1 MSDISKISIEGIT
14 LNIKDASARNS
25 IEKIDKKVTEIGN
38 STLINVVTDI
48 PTQTKDDNIYNVI
61 NSDESLSYDMPVSYH
76 DNLLKANNKFVE
88 ELNQNKLTVG
98 VFNIDNENVPYRLG
112 LKGVKKL
119 TKLQNIFNKLG
130 CGILG
135 LNEVLQSD
143 WYSVNEFLTTE
154 FLPYYYYSVN
164 TKNLVPN
171 MNEGNAILSHI
182 QPQITTGAI
191 FSNKYGAER
200 QGYCKC
206 VYTFNGKVISV
217 YCTHLCYN
225 NDTTL
230 KNQIA
235 ELYNVVSNDTSP
247 YKIIMGDF
255 NFDLSN
261 SASYLGSFLSAGYK
275 LTNGGKYKTYND
287 SRNLGIDEIM
297 VSSNITIAS
306 SGVGNAEFIEHLSDH
321 FPLWSTLIFN

>member
-1 MSDISKISIEGIT
+1 MSDVSKIAIDGIT
-14 LNIKDASARNS
+14 INIKDASARNS
-25 IEKIDKKVTEIGN
+25 IEIIDKKVTEFGN
-38 STLINVVTDI
+38 STLVNVVTDI

-61 NSDESLSYDMPVSYH
+61 NSDESLSYNMPVSYH
-76 DNLLKANNKFVE
+76 DNLLKANNKFAT
-88 ELNQNKLTVG
+88 ELKQNKLTVG
-98 VFNIDNENVPYRLG
+98 VFNIDNENTPYRLG

-119 TKLQNIFNKLG
+119 TKLQN
-130 CGILG
+130 ILG

-171 MNEGNAILSHI
+171 MNVGNAILSHI
-182 QPQITTGAI
+182 QPQITSGAI

-230 KNQIA
+230 KNQIE

-255 NFDLSN
+255 NFDLTN
-261 SASYLGSFLSAGYK
+261 SASYLSSFLNVGYK

-287 SRNLGIDEIM
+287 SRNIGVDEIM